1 MSMLYNIRSGAIRW
15 QIPDFLS
22 DDNSNVCSI
31 YHHLQFKKIVNNC
44 DLEKEDQGQR
54 VEERDL
60 RHSIG
65 NVRVRW
71 FFRIIAT
78 WQSKLTQKVRHTHLH
93 TQR

>member
-1 MSMLYNIRSGAIRW
+1 MTYNIPSVAIRW

-22 DDNSNVCSI
+22 DDNNNVCSI
-31 YHHLQFKKIVNNC
+31 SHHLQFNKIVNNC
-44 DLEKEDQGQR
+44 DFENEGKGQR

-60 RHSIG
+60 RHSTG

-78 WQSKLTQKVRHTHLH
+78 WQRKLTQKVRHTYLH